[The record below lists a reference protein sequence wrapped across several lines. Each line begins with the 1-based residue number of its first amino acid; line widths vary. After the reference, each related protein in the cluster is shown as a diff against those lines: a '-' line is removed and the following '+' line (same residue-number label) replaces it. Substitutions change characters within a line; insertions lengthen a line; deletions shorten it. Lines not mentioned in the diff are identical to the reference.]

1 MIVKVLVVAM
11 VIELVVLVV
20 VKIMAVLTLDSKTR
34 MLTYFLSYY
43 YGRSSLLMAIT
54 LKTLDSVECKM
65 AIWALTK
72 ALGYGVT
79 MGVVVVKLIVA
90 VIEIGDDEES
100 DYHMMM
106 AASTF

>member
-72 ALGYGVT
+72 
-79 MGVVVVKLIVA
+79 VA